1 VAECSAGAWNSFWN
15 FSSPR
20 RSASRSAPIVVY
32 GVLVGDS
39 LTIPRADTKAE
50 AAAPID
56 EGPLT
61 KLNLRTYELRL
72 WGLGEGTH
80 HYQLNASAS

>member
-1 VAECSAGAWNSFWN
+1 
-15 FSSPR
+15 
-20 RSASRSAPIVVY
+20 VY

-39 LTIPRADTKAE
+39 LTIPPADTEAE

-72 WGLGEGTH
+72 RELREGTH
-80 HYQLNASAS
+80 HHQPNASAS